1 MVHTIPQNSIS
12 QNSKNVHSKKYKYH
26 CRKGSLFETRF
37 FLPIY
42 VRYCIIMVNKADI
55 NVAKGETMAEYKEMY
70 FKLFND
76 ITDTIE
82 KLQQMQKDAEELFI
96 SQESHETEEA

>member
-1 MVHTIPQNSIS
+1 MS
-12 QNSKNVHSKKYKYH
+12 Q
-26 CRKGSLFETRF
+26 R
-37 FLPIY
+37 
-42 VRYCIIMVNKADI
+42 
-55 NVAKGETMAEYKEMY
+55 GETMAEYKEMY

-96 SQESHETEEA
+96 NQENNDAEEE